1 MESKYHFV
9 SFYLHCSP
17 WCYKNKK
24 QKPKKTKNKQQ
35 QQQTKQTNKQT
46 NRKTEDADGNT
57 MLAEEGVLER
67 MRPFVGN

>member
-1 MESKYHFV
+1 LFLSIFIAVHGATKTKT
-9 SFYLHCSP
+9 
-17 WCYKNKK
+17 KNQKK
-24 QKPKKTKNKQQ
+24 QKTNSNNNKQ
-35 QQQTKQTNKQT
+35 NKQT